1 MNIMS
6 EKKIEVPQTTVD
18 NKGSLPAAENPACR
32 FRKTESVGA
41 HAIES
46 TGIYSQGLT
55 PDIVVEIQA
64 QKKSGDFRTIA
75 GRPWWVSTYDVE
87 DLKKAGLV

>member
-1 MNIMS
+1 MS
-6 EKKIEVPQTTVD
+6 EKNMEVPQALVE
-18 NKGSLPAAENPACR
+18 NEGGLPAAENPAR
-32 FRKTESVGA
+32 PFRKTESAGA
-41 HAIES
+41 SAIES

-55 PDIVVEIQA
+55 PDIVAEIQA